1 MQPKAFF
8 QSLLGQ
14 ADIEIDGTRPW
25 DIRVHDDRLYTRVL
39 RYGSLAVGEGY
50 MDGWWDCD
58 DLDGAIY
65 RASVADF
72 KDNFKLDF
80 GVIFETLRATVINA
94 QRARVTEVAEKHY
107 DIGND
112 LYEKML
118 DKRMIYSCG

>member
-8 QSLLGQ
+8 QSLLEQ
-14 ADIEIDGTRPW
+14 ADIRINGDRPW
-25 DIRVHDDRLYTRVL
+25 DIKVHDERIYTRAL
-39 RYGSLAVGEGY
+39 RHGSLGIGEAY

-65 RASVADF
+65 RASAADF
-72 KDNFKLDF
+72 RDNLKLDF
-80 GVIFETLRATVINA
+80 GVILETLRATILNP
-94 QRARVTEVAEKHY
+94 QRLKVTEVAEKHY

-118 DKRMIYSCG
+118 DKRMI